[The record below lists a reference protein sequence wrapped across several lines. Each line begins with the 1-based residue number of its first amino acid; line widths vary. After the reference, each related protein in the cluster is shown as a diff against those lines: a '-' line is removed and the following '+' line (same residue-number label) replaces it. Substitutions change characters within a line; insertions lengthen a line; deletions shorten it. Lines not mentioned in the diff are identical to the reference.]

1 MSLNLDSRHS
11 RAVLIGTTD
20 CHEDRESLPPL
31 PSVKNNI
38 DSISA
43 ILKNEDIIG
52 LNTDNVAILL
62 DESSP
67 SKLLVKLNT
76 LAQSATDTLLIY
88 YSGHGLKSSTGSGL
102 FIPTTETTQKYCHL
116 NGVEFNRIRE
126 IIDECP
132 ARKKILIFDCCYS
145 GEILFNEMGG
155 ADESVI
161 ANNIKIQ
168 GTYSIASAPRNR
180 LAFSPAG
187 ERYTAFTKELIDIL
201 EKGLPENTEFLTLE
215 RIFREVKTRIT
226 TNPSLPEPQCNIP
239 FGLPE
244 FTLSRNINW
253 SSNPEI
259 RVSNIKALYEKELAS
274 KDAQLEDMEQRHIA
288 KLAEMSS
295 EITHFQNIERE
306 IHVELS
312 EKKQRITQLE
322 NLFMPMEQRYK
333 NELTQM
339 GK

>member
-1 MSLNLDSRHS
+1 
-11 RAVLIGTTD
+11 
-20 CHEDRESLPPL
+20 
-31 PSVKNNI
+31 
-38 DSISA
+38 
-43 ILKNEDIIG
+43 
-52 LNTDNVAILL
+52 
-62 DESSP
+62 
-67 SKLLVKLNT
+67 
-76 LAQSATDTLLIY
+76 
-88 YSGHGLKSSTGSGL
+88 
-102 FIPTTETTQKYCHL
+102 
-116 NGVEFNRIRE
+116 
-126 IIDECP
+126 
-132 ARKKILIFDCCYS
+132 
-145 GEILFNEMGG
+145 
-155 ADESVI
+155 
-161 ANNIKIQ
+161 
-168 GTYSIASAPRNR
+168 

-339 GK
+339 GKELADLHNIEQKYSDELRKKDQEIASFQDMEQRHNVELLEKSKKITQLENDLANVIKPLKFSYWLGIILLIAPIVGSSIAYSMIDILYRRLSVGPDIIARHSAYAISFTLAISTLLPFCLLLVKWNPLARLWLTRALVVAYAFIMVLWGLAAAS